1 MATLNY
7 FTGAEQLQKEL
18 VLILEDVIGKVTE
31 TLLDDFQKHLLGTV
45 YAPPE
50 GDYHRYFKN
59 GGFYDGWCIHYF
71 DKYTRGLV
79 FNSSKLIAPSEDML
93 NSQKTHGGIG
103 GEDIRDIMAV
113 VLNDARYNAYYSY
126 NGGARYFATF
136 GNGYWDAYLCD
147 IDKKIEEWLDIEFK
161 KYGIGRR

>member
-31 TLLDDFQKHLLGTV
+31 TLLGDFQKHLLGTV
-45 YAPPE
+45 YAAPK
-50 GDYHRYFKN
+50 GNYHRYFDE

-71 DKYTRGLV
+71 DRYTRGLV
-79 FNSSKLIAPSEDML
+79 FKGNKLVAPNEDMFNSQMSHGGSGGRDRRGDMPWIL
-93 NSQKTHGGIG
+93 NSI
-103 GEDIRDIMAV
+103 EANDI
-113 VLNDARYNAYYSY
+113 YSY
-126 NGGARYFATF
+126 AGGANYLE
-136 GNGYWDAYLCD
+136 GNRGYWDSYLCD